1 MKKTKLQGEYSR
13 NGSFIQLCLP
23 IETEVFIPVDDSV
36 RLLDQLLEELD
47 YSVLY
52 RSYASSGR
60 NPAIHPKNLFKV
72 MVYAYSQGVYSSR
85 KIEQACH
92 LNLAYRYLLR
102 HETVVPDHNTI
113 ARFRKERLSGCVEEL
128 LTQLVMLLHDYDEI
142 NFEHLFV
149 DGTKIEAN
157 ANKYTFVWKKATL
170 KFEEKMQVK
179 IRALVDRIAPS
190 NNFPHPITWEM
201 MEETL
206 IELGEKI
213 DQDGIVFVQGKG
225 KRKTQLQRDYETLQG
240 FMERQKKYDD
250 YKPLFGNRN
259 SFSKTDPDATFM
271 HLKDDHMRNSQ
282 LKPAYNLQV
291 AVESEYI
298 VGVDLSSHRNDMGT
312 LIPFLESLERNHGRR
327 YRNLICDA
335 GYESEENY
343 TYLDQKEIKPF
354 IKPSNYEY
362 SKTRKFQ
369 QEMEF
374 RLGMDYLPDLDA
386 YRCKAGRLLTYRK
399 DKQRVSATGFKST
412 SKVYECESCKDC
424 IYLGKC
430 YRGKYSKR
438 IQVAETFDHYR
449 AQSLSN
455 ITSEEGILLR
465 VNRSIQAEG
474 VFGVLKWN
482 YGFQRFLTRGAVNVK
497 TECLLLAF
505 GFNINKL
512 HHRIQNGRL
521 GLALFPLKKA
531 G

>member
-1 MKKTKLQGEYSR
+1 MKKTKLHSEYSR
-13 NGSFIQLCLP
+13 NGRFIQLCLP
-23 IETEVFIPVDDSV
+23 IETEVLIPVDDSV

-47 YSVLY
+47 YSALY
-52 RSYASSGR
+52 RSYAPLGR
-60 NPAIHPKNLFKV
+60 NPAIHPKSLFKV

-102 HETVVPDHNTI
+102 HEKAVPDHNTI
-113 ARFRKERLSGCVEEL
+113 ARFRKERLNNCMENL
-128 LTQLVMLLHDYDEI
+128 LTQLVMLLCDYDEI
-142 NFEHLFV
+142 HFENLFV

-179 IRALVDRIAPS
+179 VRALLTRIAPLQDFAS
-190 NNFPHPITWEM
+190 PITREA
-201 MEETL
+201 MEEVL
-206 IELGEKI
+206 AKLRERI
-213 DQDGIVFVQGKG
+213 DQEGIIFVYGSG

-240 FMERQKKYDD
+240 FMERQKRYDAF
-250 YKPLFGNRN
+250 KPLFGSRN

-271 HLKDDHMRNSQ
+271 HLKDDHMRNAQ

-298 VGVDLSSHRNDMGT
+298 VGVDLSAQCNDMGT
-312 LIPFLESLERNHGRR
+312 LIPFLEDLERSHGRR

-369 QEMEF
+369 REMAF
-374 RLGMDYLPDLDA
+374 RLSMDYLPDQDA

-399 DKQRVSATGFKST
+399 DKQRISASGFKST
-412 SKVYECESCKDC
+412 NKVYQCESCDGC

-430 YRGKYSKR
+430 YRGKYSKS
-438 IQVAETFDHYR
+438 IQVAETFDRYR
-449 AQSLSN
+449 SQSLSN

>member
-1 MKKTKLQGEYSR
+1 MNTTKLHSDYSR
-13 NGSFIQLCLP
+13 NGRFIQLCLP
-23 IETEVFIPVDDSV
+23 IETDVFIPVDDSV

-47 YSVLY
+47 YSTLY
-52 RSYASSGR
+52 RSYASTGR
-60 NPAIHPKNLFKV
+60 NPAIHPKSLFKV
-72 MVYAYSQGVYSSR
+72 MVYAYSQGLYSSR

-113 ARFRKERLSGCVEEL
+113 ARFRKDRLSGCMEEL
-128 LTQLVMLLHDYDEI
+128 LTQLVMLLHNYDEI
-142 NFEHLFV
+142 HFENLFV

-170 KFEEKMQVK
+170 KFEEKLQVK
-179 IRALVDRIAPS
+179 LRALLERIAPEKDL
-190 NNFPHPITWEM
+190 PHPITVEV
-201 MEETL
+201 MEEIL

-213 DQDGIVFVQGKG
+213 DQAGIVFVHGSG
-225 KRKTQLQRDYETLQG
+225 RRKTQIQRDYESLQG
-240 FMERQKKYDD
+240 FMERQKKYDG

-271 HLKDDHMRNSQ
+271 HLKDDHMRNAQ

-298 VGVDLSSHRNDMGT
+298 VGVGLSGHCNDLGT
-312 LIPFLESLERNHGRR
+312 LIPFLDSLENSYRR
-327 YRNLICDA
+327 KCRNLICDA

-343 TYLDQKEIKPF
+343 TYLEQKEIKPF
-354 IKPSNYEY
+354 IKPSNYAY
-362 SKTRKFQ
+362 SKSRKFQ
-369 QEMEF
+369 REMEF
-374 RLGMDYLPDLDA
+374 RLSMDYLPDQDA
-386 YRCKAGRLLTYRK
+386 YRCKAGRLLTYRN
-399 DKQRVSATGFKST
+399 DKQRISASGFKST
-412 SKVYECESCKDC
+412 SKIYKCESCDNC
-424 IYLGKC
+424 VYLGKC
-430 YRGKYSKR
+430 YRGKYAKT
-438 IQVAETFDHYR
+438 IQVAEVFEGYR
-449 AQSLSN
+449 ARSLEN